1 MRSGWLV
8 GLIGMVALS
17 SMARAQ
23 PSAPVVVGPRPAPA
37 LGSATDAPDPA
48 TDAPVPDA
56 TTAPSPPPPVA
67 TAPGLTPPSGVPMAA
82 PILGASMGAPGT
94 LPAYRYYSP
103 YAAYPPPSDEL
114 MYEPSYRWQ
123 LVLVD
128 IGSVALMFSGSDA
141 GVTGGLAAYTFLAP
155 TIHLAHDEGWRA
167 AGSLG
172 LRLGMPVLGALAG
185 IMIGA
190 SRSPSGCS
198 GDFDCDDSDTV
209 ALDLVIGALAGMAAA
224 MLIDDVIIAKP
235 RLTHKHSSLVVAPRV
250 NVTPQQ
256 TTFGL
261 AGSF

>member
-8 GLIGMVALS
+8 GLIGMVTLS
-17 SMARAQ
+17 SVARAQ
-23 PSAPVVVGPRPAPA
+23 PGSPVVVG
-37 LGSATDAPDPA
+37 
-48 TDAPVPDA
+48 PVPDA
-56 TTAPSPPPPVA
+56 TTAPSPPAPVA

-82 PILGASMGAPGT
+82 PILDARMGAATAGT
-94 LPAYRYYSP
+94 MPAYRYYSP
-103 YAAYPPPSDEL
+103 YAAYPPPSEEL
-114 MYEPSYRWQ
+114 VYEPSYRWQ
-123 LVLVD
+123 LALVD
-128 IGSVALMFSGSDA
+128 IGSVVLLFSGSDA

-190 SRSPSGCS
+190 AQKPSGCDD
-198 GDFDCDDSDTV
+198 GFDCDSEDAV
-209 ALDLVIGALAGMAAA
+209 FVGLALGALAGMAVA
-224 MLIDDVIIAKP
+224 MVIDDVIIAKP
-235 RLTHKHSSLVVAPRV
+235 RLTHKHTSLVVAPRV